1 MSKLGDVMNSIF
13 GPKPQN
19 TVPIP
24 GQVSPQNTQ
33 VQGAQPGQITNNP
46 ANNPVPAGTQ
56 VSGVTDANGVVPKDS
71 DASPLVEFKDLWQ
84 PTPTDPNAPKN
95 VPQGVSPEKLME
107 AASKVDFSKVL
118 DQESLAKIAAGGQEA
133 VIALSTLLNKTAQQ
147 VYGQSM
153 VVTSRIVDQ
162 AVQEATARFAA
173 SVPSL
178 VRNQSV
184 NENLFAKN
192 PALQDPAVAPVVQA
206 IQSQLA
212 EKYPKASSLELVA
225 MAERILSGAAEKFA
239 PQKASET
246 KPQGRAE
253 EDWSAY
259 LN

>member
-19 TVPIP
+19 TVPTP
-24 GQVSPQNTQ
+24 GTISPQDTQ
-33 VQGAQPGQITNNP
+33 VMNVSNNP
-46 ANNPVPAGTQ
+46 ANNPAPPGTAQNAQ
-56 VSGVTDANGVVPKDS
+56 VDANGLIPAGS
-71 DASPLVEFKDLWQ
+71 EQAPPSPLADFKDLWQ
-84 PTPTDPNAPKN
+84 PTPTDPNAPK
-95 VPQGVSPEKLME
+95 PQSTGVDASKLME

-118 DQESLAKIAAGGQEA
+118 DQESLAKIAAGGQDA
-133 VIALSTLLNKTAQQ
+133 VVALSTLLNKTAQQ

-153 VVTSRIVDQ
+153 VVTSKIVDQ

-178 VRNQSV
+178 VRSQNV

-192 PALQDPAVAPVVQA
+192 PAFNNPAVAPVVQA
-206 IQSQLA
+206 IQTQLA
-212 EKYPKASSLELVA
+212 EKYPKASSAELTE
-225 MAERILSGAAEKFA
+225 MAQKVLSGAAEIFA
-239 PQKASET
+239 PPQKASSA
-246 KPQGRAE
+246 KPNGRAD

>member
-1 MSKLGDVMNSIF
+1 MLKFGDVMNSIF

-19 TVPIP
+19 TVPIS
-24 GQVSPQNTQ
+24 GQVSPQNIE
-33 VQGAQPGQITNNP
+33 VQGQITNNP
-46 ANNPVPAGTQ
+46 NNNPPPAGTL
-56 VSGVTDANGVVPKDS
+56 VSKVTDANGLIPAGS
-71 DASPLVEFKDLWQ
+71 DQTPPSPLVEFKDLWQ
-84 PTPTDPNAPKN
+84 PTPIDPKAQKD
-95 VPQGVSPEKLME
+95 VPQGISPEKLME

-178 VRNQSV
+178 IKNQSV
-184 NENLFAKN
+184 NDSLFTKN
-192 PALQDPAVAPVVQA
+192 PAFNNPAVAPVVQA

-212 EKYPKASSLELVA
+212 EKYPKATSAELTD
-225 MAERILSGAAEKFA
+225 MAQKVLAGAAEIFA
-239 PQKASET
+239 PQKVLDT
-246 KPQGRAE
+246 KPNDRAE

>member
-19 TVPIP
+19 TVPVP
-24 GQVSPQNTQ
+24 GQTPPQNTQ
-33 VQGAQPGQITNNP
+33 IQTVSNNPNNNP
-46 ANNPVPAGTQ
+46 APPGTQ
-56 VSGVTDANGVVPKDS
+56 LSSTTDGNGVVPAGS
-71 DASPLVEFKDLWQ
+71 DQTPASPLVEFKDLWQ
-84 PTPTDPNAPKN
+84 PTPADPNAPKN
-95 VPQGVSPEKLME
+95 PPQGVSPEKLME

-212 EKYPKASSLELVA
+212 EKYPKATSLELVA

-239 PQKASET
+239 PQKPSDP
-246 KPQGRAE
+246 KPNGRTE

>member
-19 TVPIP
+19 TVPTPGSIP
-24 GQVSPQNTQ
+24 PQNTQ
-33 VQGAQPGQITNNP
+33 VMGVSNNP
-46 ANNPVPAGTQ
+46 SQNPPGPGTH
-56 VSGVTDANGVVPKDS
+56 SGEGTDPNGVVPTGS
-71 DASPLVEFKDLWQ
+71 NQEPPSPLVEFKDLWQ
-84 PTPTDPNAPKN
+84 PTPTDPNAPK
-95 VPQGVSPEKLME
+95 PQSIGVDAAKLME

-118 DQESLAKIAAGGQEA
+118 DQESLAKIAAGGQDA
-133 VIALSTLLNKTAQQ
+133 VVALSTLLNKTAQQ

-153 VVTSRIVDQ
+153 VVTSKIVDQ

-178 VRNQSV
+178 VRSQNV

-192 PALQDPAVAPVVQA
+192 PAFNNPAVAPVVQA
-206 IQSQLA
+206 IQTQLA
-212 EKYPKASSLELVA
+212 EKYPKATSAELTE
-225 MAERILSGAAEKFA
+225 MAQKVLSGAAEIFA
-239 PQKASET
+239 PPPKASSA
-246 KPQGRAE
+246 KPNGRAE

>member
-19 TVPIP
+19 TVPVP

-33 VQGAQPGQITNNP
+33 VQGQVTNNP
-46 ANNPVPAGTQ
+46 NNNPAPAGTQ
-56 VSGVTDANGVVPKDS
+56 VSGVTDANGVVPAGS
-71 DASPLVEFKDLWQ
+71 DQTPASPLVEFKDLWQ

-95 VPQGVSPEKLME
+95 LPQGVSPDKLME

-153 VVTSRIVDQ
+153 VVTSKIVDQ

-212 EKYPKASSLELVA
+212 EKYPKATSLELVA

-239 PQKASET
+239 PQKAPDT
-246 KPQGRAE
+246 KPNGRAE